1 LYHHSHKKELELCRE
16 LFGQLPVEEPEFLDW
31 QTLCDQQGEKH
42 PERCPVC
49 GKRLI
54 VLKTIPCRKRS
65 RDPSPSHLQDKTLPL
80 AA

>member
-1 LYHHSHKKELELCRE
+1 LCRQ

-42 PERCPVC
+42 PECCPVC

-54 VLKTIPCRKRS
+54 VLGVIPGQKRS
-65 RDPSPSHLQDKTLPL
+65 KDPGLPDWQDKTLPL